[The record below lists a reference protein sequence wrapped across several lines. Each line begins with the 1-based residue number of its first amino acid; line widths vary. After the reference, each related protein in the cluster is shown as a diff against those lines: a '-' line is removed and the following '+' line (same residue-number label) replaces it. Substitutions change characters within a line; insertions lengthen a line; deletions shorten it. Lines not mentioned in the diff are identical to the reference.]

1 MRRIFQTLVDRLVE
15 GKDLEDL
22 RRSMAE
28 TATALNLSCF
38 AYLALPRSP
47 NAAPLLISNYPSAW
61 TSHYLQ
67 KRYER
72 LDPVIAHVLRYTEPF
87 HWGLGGGLTER
98 SNLERELFEE
108 AATFGIRCGFTIPI
122 HDSNGAIA
130 AVTFAADQRHSAFVQ
145 SLDKNA
151 HMLQLIAMSF
161 HAHAR
166 RKGMSDEVI
175 SGVTLTRREIE
186 CLKWAAEG
194 KSAWETGCIMGI
206 SRHTV
211 AFHLDNAKAKLGVRS
226 TIQAVAR
233 MAASKFNS

>member
-15 GKDLEDL
+15 GKDSEDL
-22 RRSMAE
+22 GRSMAE
-28 TATALNLSCF
+28 TTAALDLSCF
-38 AYLALPRSP
+38 AYLALPQSP
-47 NAAPLLISNYPSAW
+47 NAAPLLISNYPAAW

-67 KRYER
+67 KNYER
-72 LDPVIAHVLRYTEPF
+72 LDPVVAQVFRHTEPF
-87 HWGLGGGLTER
+87 YWGLGSGLMQN
-98 SNLERELFEE
+98 SNAEHELFEE

-130 AVTFAADQRHSAFVQ
+130 AITFAADQRHSSFEQ
-145 SLDKNA
+145 SIDKNA

-166 RKGMSDEVI
+166 RKGMPYEAI
-175 SGVTLTRREIE
+175 SGVNLTRREIE
-186 CLKWAAEG
+186 CIGWAAQG

-211 AFHLDNAKAKLGVRS
+211 AFHLENAKAKLGVRS

-233 MAASKFNS
+233 MAASKSNS